1 MATILIRKERTKTHS
16 ISIEQ
21 ENTLLIVSACPIISD
36 CLVGY
41 PQDKRVYYYTD
52 MKNAQATFRRYL
64 KKYL

>member
-1 MATILIRKERTKTHS
+1 MATILIRAEKTKTHR

-21 ENTLLIVSACPIISD
+21 ENTLLIVSACPIINE

-41 PQDKRVYYYTD
+41 PQDKITYNYKD